1 MLPSLCRAMA
11 VNRSV
16 SRFGLGRRAV
26 SWQHQCL
33 NCGTLRRS
41 VPGGGLPPPAGWVTW
56 LG

>member
-16 SRFGLGRRAV
+16 SPFGLGRRAV

-41 VPGGGLPPPAGWVTW
+41 VPGGGLPPAAGWVTW

>member
-33 NCGTLRRS
+33 NCGTLVLS
-41 VPGGGLPPPAGWVTW
+41 VPGGGPSPAAGRVTW